1 MSTDEYEVHTA
12 GLLFDLLSGVAA
24 RHDPEILPLL
34 RGESA
39 QITLTPR
46 LLARTLQ
53 AQGIWFQL
61 LSIAEQ
67 NAAMRRRR
75 EAENR
80 LGYQGVRGTFSQLIS
95 GAAADGI
102 PADRVR
108 GLLADLRIRPV
119 ITAHPT
125 EAKRVTV

>member
-39 QITLTPR
+39 QITLTPN
-46 LLARTLQ
+46 LLARALQ

-75 EAENR
+75 EAEDQ
-80 LGYQGVRGTFSQLIS
+80 LGYQAIRGTFAQVVSEAALAGV
-95 GAAADGI
+95 GAKPMRAAV
-102 PADRVR
+102 A
-108 GLLADLRIRPV
+108 ALRIRPV
-119 ITAHPT
+119 ITAHP
-125 EAKRVTV
+125 